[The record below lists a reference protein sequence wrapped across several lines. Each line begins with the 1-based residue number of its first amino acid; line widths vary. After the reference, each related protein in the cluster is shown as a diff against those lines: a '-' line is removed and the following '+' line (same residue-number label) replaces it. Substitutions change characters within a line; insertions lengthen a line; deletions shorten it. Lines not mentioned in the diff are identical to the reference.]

1 MKKIILLILLLG
13 AIGAY
18 GFAVKK
24 GILPNTF
31 QISFLWPTI
40 EDFPFHLNDQGE
52 MMAGKPLIYLY
63 PQKEMPVDVH
73 LDFNGKLI
81 ATYPD
86 YRNGWSVIARPD
98 GTLINKADGREYSYL
113 FWEWLYSHDWDLSTG
128 FVVRGEDTVAFLQDK
143 LSKLG
148 LTPREYNEFIV
159 YWYPL
164 MKDNP
169 YNLIHFAGTEYT
181 DTAKLTITPTPDAL
195 LRVFMVYKPLSE
207 KREIPEQ
214 VLPSF
219 ERTGFTV
226 VEWGGTKISD

>member
-1 MKKIILLILLLG
+1 MKKIILLILLLW
-13 AIGAY
+13 AIGGY
-18 GFAVKK
+18 WFAVKK

-31 QISFLWPTI
+31 QVSFLWPAI
-40 EDFPFHLNDQGE
+40 EEFPFHLSDDGE
-52 MMAGKPLIYLY
+52 MMVGKPVIYLY
-63 PQKEMPVDVH
+63 PQEEKSVDVK
-73 LDFNGKLI
+73 LDFKWQLLV
-81 ATYPD
+81 TYPAYD
-86 YRNGWSVIARPD
+86 NGWSVIAQPD
-98 GTLINKADGREYSYL
+98 GTLRNTADGREYSYL
-113 FWEWLYSHDWDLSTG
+113 FWEWIYPHDWDLSTG
-128 FVVRGEDTVAFLQDK
+128 FVVRGKDTVAFLQDK

-169 YNLIHFAGTEYT
+169 YNLVHFAGTEYT
-181 DTAKLTITPTPDAL
+181 DAAKLTITPKPDSL

-207 KREIPEQ
+207 KREVTEQ
-214 VLPSF
+214 TLPSF